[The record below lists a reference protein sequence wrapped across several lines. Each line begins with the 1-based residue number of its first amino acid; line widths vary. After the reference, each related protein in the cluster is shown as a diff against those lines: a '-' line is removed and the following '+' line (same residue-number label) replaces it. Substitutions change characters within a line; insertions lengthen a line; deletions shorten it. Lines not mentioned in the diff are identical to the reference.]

1 MSGNSFLK
9 IVVAIIIGMFVHK
22 WCSSHKSNVPRV
34 CIFSSPTK
42 SPFNHNVGIDFSV
55 EETEWY
61 NSNSIK
67 YNNALQDKY
76 TYERLQVISKDFKLI
91 RIYSFLVAG
100 WEQTGNITPEAYAVV
115 KLAKQDKNT
124 EFVIGTSCNKDW
136 YSNASNVQM
145 FIDTLQS
152 KFGSSISQVKTILI
166 GNEINANSYTPSDI
180 SVIMTNFK
188 KALLKNNLSIPVT
201 VTFSNLPIQKGDDY
215 SDNLVSS
222 VVSNWSK
229 SWNDNKPFVFID
241 PYPDAIGVN
250 NAASIFA
257 WQYEVTEYYKS
268 KHPSLQIFIGETGA
282 EGSNSDSSTV
292 AVIDIIFSQ
301 LTLQY
306 DSVSKTVPTLLFEA
320 VNEPLKIGSPD
331 QKFMGIYSDSN
342 DPKKTD
348 VKLKSGILLPNWLK
362 NK

>member
-1 MSGNSFLK
+1 MSGKLFLK
-9 IVVAIIIGMFVHK
+9 VVIVIIVGIFVHD
-22 WCSSHKSNVPRV
+22 WCIKHKHVSPRIN
-34 CIFSSPTK
+34 IFSAPTK
-42 SPFNHNVGIDFSV
+42 SPFDNNVGIDFSV

-61 NSNSIK
+61 NDKTIKFNS
-67 YNNALQDKY
+67 ALQNKY
-76 TYERLQVISKDFKLI
+76 TYERLKVISNDFKLI

-100 WEQTGNITPEAYAVV
+100 WEQTGQITPEAYSVV
-115 KLAKQDKNT
+115 RLAKEDKDV
-124 EFVIGTSCNKDW
+124 ELVIGTSCNKDW

-145 FIDTLQS
+145 FVDTLQS
-152 KFGSSISQVKTILI
+152 KFGYSISQVKTILI
-166 GNEINANSYTPSDI
+166 GNEINANSYTPNDVN
-180 SVIMTNFK
+180 VIMANFK

-222 VVSNWSK
+222 VVSNWGK

-250 NAASIFA
+250 NAAGIFA

-292 AVIDIIFSQ
+292 AVIDSVFSQ

-306 DSVSKTVPTLLFEA
+306 DSVSKTVPTFLFEA
-320 VNEPLKIGSPD
+320 VNETLKIGSPD
-331 QKFMGIYSDSN
+331 QKFMGIYLDYS

-348 VKLKSGILLPNWLK
+348 VKLKSGIMLPNWLK
-362 NK
+362 